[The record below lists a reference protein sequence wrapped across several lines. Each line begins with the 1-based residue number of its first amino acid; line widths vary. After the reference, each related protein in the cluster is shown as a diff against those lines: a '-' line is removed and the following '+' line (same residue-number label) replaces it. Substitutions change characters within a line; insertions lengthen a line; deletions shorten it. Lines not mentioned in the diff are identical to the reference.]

1 MKKQKIV
8 EILLL
13 NMNKLKFLLSSANS
27 VEKYIYNLNIYI
39 LHKDIYIFHL
49 YIAGKPPWVGL

>member
-49 YIAGKPPWVGL
+49 YIAGKPP